1 MTGPLLVVMGVA
13 ASGKSTVGEALAS
26 ALGVGFLDADDAHP
40 QANVDKMAAGTPL
53 TDEDRWPWLARLTR
67 EMADADAGLVITC
80 SALKRR
86 YRDQLRWAGD
96 VRFVFLDPSRDE
108 IERRINEREDH
119 FMGPAMVESQFAA
132 LERPAVDEHDIVHID
147 GAPTLE
153 VIVAEVLAGLP
164 ESASRPSAMLRIGG
178 PNHVIDGTELATHIG
193 WLADT
198 VIAGASSQRVL
209 LVPPDHTRLYSGA
222 GAITAQLFE
231 LLVADGHRVQVL
243 PALGTHTPMDAEQRA
258 LMFGTAIPDEAY
270 LLHDWRTGL
279 VDIGEISAAE
289 VAAVSGGRFDQPIPI
304 QVSEHLFDGYD
315 AIVSIGQVVPHEV
328 IGLANYT
335 KNIVIGLGGAPTIHR
350 SHQLGALCDMETIMG
365 RVTTPVRQVIDTAF
379 DRFLADRLPIFFALT
394 VMEETAAGIQHRGL
408 TVGSGGGAST
418 AGAAFLDAAELA
430 QAVNTTRVDE
440 PWSRVSCWLDPDEFH
455 STWLGN
461 KSVYRTRMAIADD
474 GELIVLA
481 PGVSRFGEDDHIDE
495 LIRRHG
501 YRGTPATRAALV
513 SDPELA
519 ASLSAAAHLIHGSS
533 EGRFRI
539 VYCTDPDA
547 GGLTQA
553 EVESVGFEW
562 RSLRRELAD
571 LGVDGTTP
579 TGPRID
585 ASGDRFEHIANPALG
600 LWTSSPIE

>member
-1 MTGPLLVVMGVA
+1 MTGPRLVVMGVA

-26 ALGVGFLDADDAHP
+26 ALGVALLDADDAHP
-40 QANVDKMAAGTPL
+40 QTNIDKMAAGTPL

-67 EMADADAGLVITC
+67 ELADASEGLVITC
-80 SALKRR
+80 SALKRG

-119 FMGPAMVESQFAA
+119 FMGAAMVESQFAA
-132 LERPAVDEHDIVHID
+132 LERPTADEHDLMHID
-147 GAPTLE
+147 GAPALDA
-153 VIVAEVLAGLP
+153 IVTQVLAGLP
-164 ESASRPSAMLRIGG
+164 DVASRSAAMLSVGG
-178 PNHVIDGTELATHIG
+178 PDHVIDDAELAMHIA

-198 VIAGASSQRVL
+198 VASGAPSQRIL

-222 GAITAQLFE
+222 GTITAQLFQ
-231 LLVADGHRVQVL
+231 LLTDRGHKVRVL
-243 PALGTHTPMDAEQRA
+243 PALGTHTPMDSEQRA

-270 LLHDWRTGL
+270 LVHDWRAGL
-279 VDIGEISAAE
+279 ADVGEISAAE
-289 VAAVSGGRFDQPIPI
+289 VAAVSDGRFDQSIPV

-335 KNIVIGLGGAPTIHR
+335 KNIIIGLGGAPTIHR

-379 DRFLADRLPIFFALT
+379 DRFLADQLRIFFALT

-408 TVGSGGGAST
+408 MVGSGGGAST

-430 QAVNTTRVDE
+430 QAVNTTRLDE

-461 KSVYRTRMAIADD
+461 KAVYRTRMAIADH

-481 PGVSRFGEDDHIDE
+481 PGVNRFGEDDRIDR

-501 YRGTPATRAALV
+501 YFGTPATRAALDG
-513 SDPELA
+513 DPELA

-562 RSLRRELAD
+562 RSLPEELVR

-579 TGPRID
+579 TGMRVAP
-585 ASGDRFEHIANPALG
+585 SGDRFAHVANPALG
-600 LWTSSPIE
+600 LWTSSPI

>member
-1 MTGPLLVVMGVA
+1 MTGPRLVVMGVA
-13 ASGKSTVGEALAS
+13 ASGKSTVGEALAE
-26 ALGVGFLDADDAHP
+26 ALGAGFLDADDAHP
-40 QANVDKMAAGTPL
+40 QANIDKMAAGTPL

-67 EMADADAGLVITC
+67 ELADADEGLVITC

-96 VRFVFLDPSRDE
+96 VRFIFLDPSRDE

-132 LERPAVDEHDIVHID
+132 LERPAADEHDVVHID

-153 VIVAEVLAGLP
+153 AIVGQALADLPKIIGRPGAMLSVGGPDYVIGDAELVTHIAWLAG
-164 ESASRPSAMLRIGG
+164 A
-178 PNHVIDGTELATHIG
+178 V
-193 WLADT
+193 
-198 VIAGASSQRVL
+198 VAGAASQRVL

-222 GAITAQLFE
+222 GVITAQLFE
-231 LLVADGHRVQVL
+231 LLNADGHHVRVL
-243 PALGTHTPMDAEQRA
+243 PALGTHAAMDAEQRT

-270 LLHDWRTGL
+270 LVHDWRAGL
-279 VDIGEISAAE
+279 VDVGEISAGE
-289 VAAVSGGRFDQPIPI
+289 VAAVSGGRFDQAIPV

-335 KNIVIGLGGAPTIHR
+335 KNIIIGLGGAPTIHR

-379 DRFLADRLPIFFALT
+379 DRFLADRLRIFFALT

-408 TVGSGGGAST
+408 TVGNGGGAST

-461 KSVYRTRMAIADD
+461 KSVYRTRMAIADE

-481 PGVSRFGEDDHIDE
+481 PGVRRFGEDDHIDE

-547 GGLTQA
+547 GGLTQS

-562 RSLRRELAD
+562 RSLPEELAH
-571 LGVDGTTP
+571 LGVDGTSL
-579 TGPRID
+579 TGPRVD
-585 ASGDRFEHIANPALG
+585 ALGGRFEHIANPALG
-600 LWTSSPIE
+600 LWTTSPM